1 LTSPNAY
8 ADLISPGT
16 LYDNRLN
23 QVDVRLAKSVKVGG
37 GRLQGTVS
45 VFNLLNGNK
54 ITLLNTQYGT
64 SWLQPLQIMQGRLVK
79 FGAQFD
85 F

>member
-1 LTSPNAY
+1 
-8 ADLISPGT
+8 
-16 LYDNRLN
+16 
-23 QVDVRLAKSVKVGG
+23 VDVRVAKSVTVGR

-45 VFNLLNGNK
+45 VFNLLNGHA

-79 FGAQFD
+79 FGARVD